1 MPFYAVHK
9 GKRRGIYTDW
19 LECKQNIF
27 GVRHPIFKKFN
38 TKEEAE
44 HFLIHGFGTKT
55 NQSMMDT
62 LGIGGANR
70 ENIKTRDVTDARD
83 NAKIDVN
90 ENDKSEPTDS
100 DKNVENQPHQPPKHI
115 INVFTDG
122 SLIRKKRKNG
132 EQTLLCGYGIYIP
145 SYGLMEELRYAG
157 TIHDNKTNNRG
168 ELKAIIDG
176 LNYILDFVEET
187 LVVGVGAS
195 VSMAT
200 HPHPTVSEENEKL
213 KNTQIM
219 LYTDSSYSKLILG
232 DTGVKYRKAGYLVSK
247 KSDEKVK
254 NADMVEEIME
264 IRDKIAEYGMELI
277 VKHVYAHTNLDTFE
291 ANGNRL
297 ADEYANIG
305 ANKTFTNN

>member
-62 LGIGGANR
+62 LGIGEAG
-70 ENIKTRDVTDARD
+70 KTRDVTDARD
-83 NAKIDVN
+83 NSKIDN
-90 ENDKSEPTDS
+90 NSESANLENTST
-100 DKNVENQPHQPPKHI
+100 QPPQPPKHVI
-115 INVFTDG
+115 PVFTDG
-122 SLIRKKRKNG
+122 SLIRKKSKNG
-132 EQTLLCGYGIYIP
+132 QQKLLCGYGIYIP
-145 SYGLMEELRYAG
+145 AYGLMSELRYAG
-157 TIHDNKTNNRG
+157 TIHYNKTNNRG

-176 LNYILDFVEET
+176 LGYVLDFVEET
-187 LVVGVGAS
+187 HTH
-195 VSMAT
+195 T
-200 HPHPTVSEENEKL
+200 HPHPTQDDKL
-213 KNTQIM
+213 KNTQIV

-247 KSDEKVK
+247 KSEEKVK

-264 IRDKIAEYGMELI
+264 IRDRIAAYGMELV

-305 ANKTFTNN
+305 ANKTSTFTNN

>member
-62 LGIGGANR
+62 IGIGEAG
-70 ENIKTRDVTDARD
+70 KTRDVTDARD
-83 NAKIDVN
+83 NSKIDN
-90 ENDKSEPTDS
+90 NSESANLENTST
-100 DKNVENQPHQPPKHI
+100 QPPKHI
-115 INVFTDG
+115 IPVFTDG
-122 SLIRKKRKNG
+122 SLIRKKSKNG
-132 EQTLLCGYGIYIP
+132 QQKLLCGYGIYIP
-145 SYGLMEELRYAG
+145 AYGLMSELRYAG

-176 LNYILDFVEET
+176 LGYVLDFVEET
-187 LVVGVGAS
+187 HP
-195 VSMAT
+195 
-200 HPHPTVSEENEKL
+200 HPHPTQDDEL
-213 KNTQIM
+213 KNTQIV

-264 IRDKIAEYGMELI
+264 IRDRIAAYGMELV

-305 ANKTFTNN
+305 ANKTSTTHSQITRL

>member
-27 GVRHPIFKKFN
+27 GVRHPVFKKFN

-70 ENIKTRDVTDARD
+70 ENIKTRDATDARD

-90 ENDKSEPTDS
+90 ENDKSETTYS
-100 DKNVENQPHQPPKHI
+100 DKNVENISTQPPKHI

-187 LVVGVGAS
+187 LAVGVGMG

-200 HPHPTVSEENEKL
+200 QSSGSEENEKL

-232 DTGVKYRKAGYLVSK
+232 DTGVKYRKAGYFVSK
-247 KSDEKVK
+247 KGDEKVK

-264 IRDKIAEYGMELI
+264 IRDKIVAYGMELI

-305 ANKTFTNN
+305 ANKR

>member
-27 GVRHPIFKKFN
+27 GVKHPIFKKFN

-55 NQSMMDT
+55 NQSMADT
-62 LGIGGANR
+62 LGMGGANR

-83 NAKIDVN
+83 NSKIDDN
-90 ENDKSEPTDS
+90 SKLANSHENLESTSQPQPT
-100 DKNVENQPHQPPKHI
+100 KHVI
-115 INVFTDG
+115 HVFTDG

-145 SYGLMEELRYAG
+145 TYGLMEELRYAG
-157 TIHDNKTNNRG
+157 TIYDNKTNNRG

-176 LNYILDFVEET
+176 LEYILNFVEET
-187 LVVGVGAS
+187 LAGVS
-195 VSMAT
+195 VSTTT
-200 HPHPTVSEENEKL
+200 HPTQVEKDDKL
-213 KNTQIM
+213 KNTQIV

-254 NADMVEEIME
+254 NADMVEEIMN
-264 IRDKIAEYGMELI
+264 IRDRIAAYGMELI

>member
-27 GVRHPIFKKFN
+27 GVKHPIFKKFN

-62 LGIGGANR
+62 LGISGANM

-83 NAKIDVN
+83 NAKID
-90 ENDKSEPTDS
+90 DKSEPIDS
-100 DKNVENQPHQPPKHI
+100 HENVENQTPKHI

-122 SLIRKKRKNG
+122 SLIRKKHKNG
-132 EQTLLCGYGIYIP
+132 ETRLLCGYGIYIP

-187 LVVGVGAS
+187 LDGG

-200 HPHPTVSEENEKL
+200 HTSVSAENEKL
-213 KNTQIM
+213 KNTLIM

-264 IRDKIAEYGMELI
+264 IRDKIAAYGMELI

>member
-27 GVRHPIFKKFN
+27 GVKHPIFKKFN

-62 LGIGGANR
+62 LGISGANR
-70 ENIKTRDVTDARD
+70 ENIKTRDVIDARD
-83 NAKIDVN
+83 NAKID
-90 ENDKSEPTDS
+90 DKSEPIDS
-100 DKNVENQPHQPPKHI
+100 HENVENQTPKHI

-132 EQTLLCGYGIYIP
+132 ETRLLCGYGIYIP

-187 LVVGVGAS
+187 LDGG

-200 HPHPTVSEENEKL
+200 HTSVSAENEKL
-213 KNTQIM
+213 KNTIIM

-254 NADMVEEIME
+254 NADMVEEIMD
-264 IRDKIAEYGMELI
+264 IRDKIAAYGMELI

>member
-27 GVRHPIFKKFN
+27 GVKHPIFKKFN

-62 LGIGGANR
+62 LGIGNGGSV
-70 ENIKTRDVTDARD
+70 KTRDVTDARD
-83 NAKIDVN
+83 NAKID
-90 ENDKSEPTDS
+90 DKSEPTDS
-100 DKNVENQPHQPPKHI
+100 ENQPHQPPKHI

-132 EQTLLCGYGIYIP
+132 ETKLLCGYGIYIP

-176 LNYILDFVEET
+176 LNYILDFIED
-187 LVVGVGAS
+187 
-195 VSMAT
+195 
-200 HPHPTVSEENEKL
+200 TVSSNATEENEKL
-213 KNTQIM
+213 KNTIIM

-264 IRDKIAEYGMELI
+264 IRDKIAAYGMEFI

-305 ANKTFTNN
+305 ANKI

>member
-27 GVRHPIFKKFN
+27 GVRHPVFKKFN

-62 LGIGGANR
+62 LGIGNGGAV
-70 ENIKTRDVTDARD
+70 KTRDATDARD
-83 NAKIDVN
+83 NAKID
-90 ENDKSEPTDS
+90 DKSETINS
-100 DKNVENQPHQPPKHI
+100 ENQPQKHI

-132 EQTLLCGYGIYIP
+132 EQMLLCGYGIYIP

-187 LVVGVGAS
+187 LSVGVGVGVG

-200 HPHPTVSEENEKL
+200 QSGLSEENEKL

-254 NADMVEEIME
+254 NADMVEEIMD
-264 IRDKIAEYGMELI
+264 IRDKIAAYGMELI

>member
-19 LECKQNIF
+19 VECKQNIF

-44 HFLIHGFGTKT
+44 HFLIHGFGTKV

-62 LGIGGANR
+62 LGGGGG
-70 ENIKTRDVTDARD
+70 ETIKTRDVTDARD
-83 NAKIDVN
+83 NSKIDIN
-90 ENDKSEPTDS
+90 ENSNIET
-100 DKNVENQPHQPPKHI
+100 VENISPKHI
-115 INVFTDG
+115 IHIFTDG
-122 SLIRKKRKNG
+122 SLIRKKSKNVKSGKSG
-132 EQTLLCGYGIYIP
+132 EQNLLCGYGIYIP
-145 SYGLMEELRYAG
+145 AYGLMEELRYAG

-176 LNYILDFVEET
+176 LNYILDFIDET
-187 LVVGVGAS
+187 LGSG

-200 HPHPTVSEENEKL
+200 HIDDTEQNDKL
-213 KNTQIM
+213 KNTQIV

-254 NADMVEEIME
+254 NADMVEEIMD
-264 IRDKIAEYGMELI
+264 IRDKIAAYGMELI

-305 ANKTFTNN
+305 ANKR